1 MCIRDRYNPIHNHKG
16 VYSFVIWMNLPT
28 EHEDQAKIANA
39 VDATTSW
46 NGTFAMHYSDSLG
59 RIRSFK
65 YEMGKAWEGKM
76 LFFPSE
82 MHHEVYP
89 YYECDEQRVTISGNV
104 LLKDVRDMT
113 DAEKAGQP
121 ANYTSNFQ

>member
-1 MCIRDRYNPIHNHKG
+1 
-16 VYSFVIWMNLPT
+16 MNLPT

-89 YYECDEQRVTISGNV
+89 FYECDEQRVTISGNV

-113 DAEKAGQP
+113 DAEKAGTP
-121 ANYTSNFQ
+121 TKYTSNFQ